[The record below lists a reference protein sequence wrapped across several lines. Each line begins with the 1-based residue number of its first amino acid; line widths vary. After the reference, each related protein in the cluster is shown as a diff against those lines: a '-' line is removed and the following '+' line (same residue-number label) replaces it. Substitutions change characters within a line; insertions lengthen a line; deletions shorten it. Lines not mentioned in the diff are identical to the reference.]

1 MNLEYEAVDFS
12 TVLEQFA
19 QYAYSPQTV
28 EHIRNAKPLSNVIEM
43 RQDLSL
49 AKEAHAFLTKGKEV
63 SLGGFSDLLALI
75 EAAKKGITLL
85 PQELLEISF
94 FLAACHSASK
104 AFDEQEEPLLFEIA
118 QTIDPLKPLAN
129 KIDGAI
135 DLSGQIR
142 MDATSKL
149 RSLDSGL
156 IQAKADLSAAA
167 KRFIKANSNSLMD
180 SVSVSV
186 GSRVCVLVKAAD
198 KYKFGGM
205 IHGLSQSGAACYVE
219 PNVLVPLNNK
229 VAEIQMEIDEEKK
242 RICQELSSMVRKH
255 ARALESNE
263 ESLEKIDLALAKGK
277 WIQTHDGVI
286 PTLHTNS
293 HAIRLEHAIHPLLD
307 PTKAIANNYSIPA
320 DKACLMITGSN
331 MGGKTVTLKTIGLFL
346 LLAHSGFPVSAHQA
360 MLPLYSKFFFDIGDE
375 QSIEQNLSTFSA
387 HAKKLGRIT
396 NQADE
401 NTFVLLDEIGNGTD
415 PLEGASLA
423 QAVLE
428 DLMNKGAT
436 VLTSTHY
443 NQVKAFGKT
452 SPQVMVGSV
461 EFDLETLKPTYRF
474 LEGVSGASCAFHIAS
489 QFGLSSSI
497 MARASQ
503 IKEDSESENA
513 RQLEALEHQQA
524 LVQKQKDRFDQL
536 IANAHELQ
544 KKAEHDH
551 EKWAEQKQR
560 LDSEYAK
567 QLEDMLYEKKEE
579 AKQIIRDLKKA
590 THQASH
596 EQINQMAKLDTL
608 YDQNGNQVSTPE
620 PEKAFEPGDYVRIAT
635 LNNHGEIQ
643 SIRKDKA
650 IVLVN
655 GRKVTVS
662 TDQLTPMKKP
672 TAPKTLRKSTRPERS
687 FKAFPLELNMI
698 GMHVEEGIEALD
710 HYLDQA
716 VYHRVKNVRIIH
728 GMGTGAL
735 RNAVWE
741 DLRKHPQV
749 KGITS
754 GGPGDGGLGATLVEL
769 K

>member
-1 MNLEYEAVDFS
+1 MNLEYDAVDFS
-12 TVLEQFA
+12 SVLNQFA
-19 QYAYSPQTV
+19 QYAHSPRTIERIHQ
-28 EHIRNAKPLSNVIEM
+28 AGPLPNVLKM
-43 RQDLSL
+43 RQDLSC
-49 AKEAHAFLTKGKEV
+49 ASEAFAFLQKGKEV

-75 EAAKKGITLL
+75 KASHKGITLR
-85 PQELLEISF
+85 PQELLEVSF
-94 FLAACHSASK
+94 FLAACQSVSK
-104 AFDEQEEPLLFEIA
+104 AFSEEEPLLYEIA
-118 QTIDPLKPLAN
+118 QTIDPLKSLAQ

-135 DLSGQIR
+135 DLSGQVR

-149 RSLDSGL
+149 RTLDSGL

-167 KRFIKANSNSLMD
+167 KRFIKANANSLVD

-186 GSRVCVLVKAAD
+186 GSRLCVLMKATD
-198 KYKFGGM
+198 KYKYGGM
-205 IHGLSQSGAACYVE
+205 IHGLSQSGAASYVE

-229 VAEIQMEIDEEKK
+229 VAEIQLEIEEEKK
-242 RICQELSSMVRKH
+242 RICQELSGLVRKN

-263 ESLEKIDLALAKGK
+263 ESMETIDLAIAKGR
-277 WIQTHDGVI
+277 WMQNHDGTI
-286 PTLHTNS
+286 PTLHTGN
-293 HAIRLEHAIHPLLD
+293 HAIHLEHAIHPLLD
-307 PTKAIANNYSIPA
+307 KQKAVANDYNIPA
-320 DKACLMITGSN
+320 TKACLMITGSN

-346 LLAHSGFPVSAHQA
+346 LLAHSGFPVSAHRA
-360 MLPLYSKFFFDIGDE
+360 MLPLYSQFFFDIGDE

-396 NQADE
+396 NLANKD
-401 NTFVLLDEIGNGTD
+401 TFVLLDEIGNGTD

-428 DLMNKGAT
+428 DLIEKGAT

-443 NQVKAFGKT
+443 NQVKSFGKT
-452 SPQVMVGSV
+452 DPNVLVGSV
-461 EFDLETLKPTYRF
+461 EFDLETLQPTYRF
-474 LEGVSGASCAFHIAS
+474 LEGVSGASCAFHIAR
-489 QFGLSSSI
+489 QFGLSQDI

-524 LVQKQKDRFDQL
+524 EVQKQKDRFDQL

-544 KKAEHDH
+544 RKAEHDQA
-551 EKWAEQKQR
+551 KWAQQKQR
-560 LDSEYAK
+560 LDNEYTK

-579 AKQIIRDLKKA
+579 AKQIIRDLKKS
-590 THQASH
+590 TQKASH
-596 EQINQMAKLDTL
+596 EQIDQMAKLDAL
-608 YDQNGNQVSTPE
+608 YESNQEEVQESKQTF
-620 PEKAFEPGDYVRIAT
+620 KVGDYVRLSA

-643 SIRKDKA
+643 SLRKDKA

-655 GRKVTVS
+655 GRRVTVEL
-662 TDQLTPMKKP
+662 DQLTPMKKP
-672 TAPKTLRKSTRPERS
+672 QAPKSPRRSDRPERS
-687 FKAFPLELNMI
+687 FKAFPMELNLI

-716 VYHRVKNVRIIH
+716 IYHRVKNVRIIH
-728 GMGTGAL
+728 GLGTGAL
-735 RNAVWE
+735 RSAVWE

-749 KGITS
+749 KGIAS

>member
-12 TVLEQFA
+12 SVLDQFA
-19 QYAYSPQTV
+19 QYAYSPRTV
-28 EHIRNAKPLSNVIEM
+28 ERIRQATPLPNILEM
-43 RQDLSL
+43 RHDLSL
-49 AKEAHAFLTKGKEV
+49 ASEAFAFLQKGKEV

-75 EAAKKGITLL
+75 EAAKKGITLR
-85 PQELLEISF
+85 PQELLEVSF
-94 FLAACHSASK
+94 FLAACQSVAK
-104 AFDEQEEPLLFEIA
+104 AFSEEEEPLLFEIA
-118 QTIDPLKPLAN
+118 QTIDPLKPLAQ

-135 DLSGQIR
+135 DLSGQVR
-142 MDATSKL
+142 MDATAKL

-167 KRFIKANSNSLMD
+167 KRFIKANANSLVD
-180 SVSVSV
+180 TVSVSV
-186 GSRVCVLVKAAD
+186 GSRLCVLMKATD
-198 KYKFGGM
+198 KYKYGGM
-205 IHGLSQSGAACYVE
+205 IHGLSQSGAASYVE
-219 PNVLVPLNNK
+219 PNALVPLNNK
-229 VAEIQMEIDEEKK
+229 VAEIQLEIEEEKK
-242 RICQELSSMVRKH
+242 RICQELSSLVRKH

-263 ESLEKIDLALAKGK
+263 ESVETIDLAIAKGR
-277 WIQTHDGVI
+277 WMQSHDGTI
-286 PTLHTNS
+286 PTLHTSN

-307 PTKAIANNYSIPA
+307 AQKAVANTYNIAA

-346 LLAHSGFPVSAHQA
+346 LLAHSGFPVSAHSA
-360 MLPLYSKFFFDIGDE
+360 MLPLYSQFFFDIGDE

-387 HAKKLGRIT
+387 HAQKLGRIT
-396 NQADE
+396 HLADQD
-401 NTFVLLDEIGNGTD
+401 TFVLLDEIGNGTD

-428 DLMNKGAT
+428 DLIQKGAT

-452 SPQVMVGSV
+452 NPSVLVGSV

-474 LEGVSGASCAFHIAS
+474 LEGVSGASCAFHIAR
-489 QFGLSSSI
+489 QFGLSQDI
-497 MARASQ
+497 MARAAQ

-524 LVQKQKDRFDQL
+524 QVQKQKDRFDQL

-544 KKAEHDH
+544 RQAEHDKT
-551 EKWAEQKQR
+551 KWAQQKQR
-560 LDSEYAK
+560 LDTEYAH

-579 AKQIIRDLKKA
+579 AKQIIRDLKKS
-590 THQASH
+590 TQKASH
-596 EQINQMAKLDTL
+596 EQISQMAKLDEL
-608 YDQNGNQVSTPE
+608 YEPTQEGQDQPE
-620 PEKAFEPGDYVRIAT
+620 QTFKAGDYVRIAT

-643 SIRKDKA
+643 SIRKEKA
-650 IVLVN
+650 VVLVN
-655 GRKVTVS
+655 GRRVTVS
-662 TDQLTPMKKP
+662 IDQLTPMNKP
-672 TAPKTLRKSTRPERS
+672 KEPKSIRRSNRPERS
-687 FKAFPLELNMI
+687 FKAFPMELNLI

-716 VYHRVKNVRIIH
+716 VYHRIKNVRIIH